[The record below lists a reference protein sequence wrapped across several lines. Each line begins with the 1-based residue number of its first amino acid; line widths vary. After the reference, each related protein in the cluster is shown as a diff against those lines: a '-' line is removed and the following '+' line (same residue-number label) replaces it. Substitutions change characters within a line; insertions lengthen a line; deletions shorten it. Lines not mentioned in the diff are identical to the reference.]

1 MRHARRIT
9 YMVSVLAFYL
19 LLPSLPLYAQ
29 ADIRQ
34 TVQSFLQAWYVDRK
48 GPEELKSYIAR
59 DNGFNLTQT
68 APSPNA
74 PVTAARADPVNQL
87 FTGAFTQAP
96 IGSEAVRLKSL
107 SEAIEYSPAKKPP
120 TMRRKT
126 TSGNCMTSL
135 ELAICKPDQLP
146 KGTVL
151 PAAKPS
157 GNDPIANY
165 LWHLSQAYKN
175 KLYIVL
181 YSTKGA
187 GLLRETAILYWI
199 QEGDSW
205 KLAAFKGTNW

>member
-1 MRHARRIT
+1 MRHAGRVRC
-9 YMVSVLAFYL
+9 MVSVLAFYL
-19 LLPSLPLYAQ
+19 VLPSRPLYAQ

-48 GPEELKSYIAR
+48 SPEELKSYIAR
-59 DNGFNLTQT
+59 DNGFNLTQ
-68 APSPNA
+68 PSPKA
-74 PVTAARADPVNQL
+74 AVTGVRADPVNQL
-87 FTGAFTQAP
+87 FTGAFTKVP
-96 IGSEAVRLKSL
+96 IGSEAVRLNTL
-107 SEAIEYSPAKKPP
+107 SEAIEYPPAKNPP
-120 TMRRKT
+120 MKTRKT

-135 ELAICKPDQLP
+135 EFSICAPDQLP